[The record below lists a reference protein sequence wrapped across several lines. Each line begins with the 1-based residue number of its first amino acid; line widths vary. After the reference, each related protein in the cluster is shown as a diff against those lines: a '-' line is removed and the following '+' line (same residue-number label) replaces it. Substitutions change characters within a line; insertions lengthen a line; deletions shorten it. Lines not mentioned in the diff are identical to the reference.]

1 MPREPA
7 GSGHNRSAGA
17 VGRGRDW
24 IVAPGRTHFVV
35 GVTGGGYFGRVSRA
49 TLLARRSTAHR
60 GLLALVWL
68 LVAVLTGAL
77 GVTVGWTQAAAT
89 AGARDGLAAADPTG
103 RAVQLSTRLAEPAEA
118 ENQDARVRQ
127 VLADLLVGVPHQV
140 TYDVR
145 TEPQHTRDG
154 TGRDL
159 GRWSLAVLPAASREE
174 ALSGAGAEHVAVVD
188 GAWPAG
194 ADEAAVQ
201 ADAARAA
208 GLAVGDTLRLGVDP
222 EDPAGTGTPVTVTA
236 TWRVTDADDAVW
248 LGDPAALTG
257 TDGAAPGPVV
267 VSPEV
272 VADLD
277 TDPFAR
283 WTVVPDGA
291 ALTPADLPALAA
303 LAGEVENALGDD
315 DSVAPRGLTVSGTL
329 ATTAAD
335 LGAALRAAD
344 AVALVPLCLLAL
356 VGLVALV
363 QVARLLAATRESE
376 VALLVSRGAAPGTV
390 TAAAAVE
397 AALLAVTAA
406 AAGGAAAWGAL
417 RAVARSDAGAA
428 VSAGTPLAVALTV
441 AVVATVTL
449 VLVAALQAQAA
460 VRRQVTDRSGRVRQV
475 AALGTVV
482 LTVAAAAVSVT
493 QLLRYGSPLL
503 TTPAGPRTDPAA
515 AAAPALALAALAV
528 AAMAVLGPATR
539 LWAGLAG
546 RSRGAVGPLAARQV
560 ARRLV
565 VYVVPV
571 VLLVLAGGAASLA
584 GAYAGTAER
593 LRADVDVLA
602 NGADVRIGA
611 PESGRLDPAPYLP
624 GGQGPGDTAA
634 AAAPA
639 LSGTAYSDGRP
650 VALLALPAA
659 AVPQVV
665 RAPAEV
671 LDVGRLSAD
680 LTNDAF
686 AGAPALP
693 GGARDVALTVSGTI
707 RQAVGLALPPGA
719 PEHRIDVSLVLA
731 AADGTLATVGLGR
744 LTEGDGTGGTL
755 GADLT
760 THELSGRVPAPPEGQ
775 EWRVAAL
782 DVDTTPG
789 WSTAEATLTLDGM
802 AAGGEPLAAAGWT
815 PSETLDG
822 PDGLDLHPGT
832 ASRGAELRLPLGDGT
847 TGASRLRL
855 LTTPDAGPVPL
866 LASSALTDA
875 LDVAPGDTFEI
886 SLGGTGLPV
895 VAVAATGTV
904 PGALEAYAA
913 LLDRG
918 ALAAALL
925 REVSDPVLTTEVWL
939 AAGPPGA
946 AAPAGAVSRLARA
959 AAAEGEATT
968 ATSRERP
975 TVTTPGYGSTDTGV
989 PVRVSFWLAAAGAT
1003 LLALAGVL
1011 AVAVATLRGRRGEV
1025 VVLRAVG
1032 LGPGAQGRARAAEL
1046 IAVGLVALAV
1056 GAVAGWAVARF
1067 TVGGLAAATLTGIS
1081 AAPPARF
1088 VVETAGTGL
1097 LLTAAVAG
1105 LVLVAAGVGGR
1116 VAAQARDTT
1125 YREEVR

>member
-1 MPREPA
+1 M
-7 GSGHNRSAGA
+7 
-17 VGRGRDW
+17 
-24 IVAPGRTHFVV
+24 
-35 GVTGGGYFGRVSRA
+35 SRA

-77 GVTVGWTQAAAT
+77 GATIGWTQAAAT
-89 AGARDGLAAADPTG
+89 AGARDGLAAAAADPSD
-103 RAVQLSTRLAEPAEA
+103 RALQLATRLAEGPEA
-118 ENQDARVRQ
+118 ASQDARVRQ
-127 VLADLLVGVPHQV
+127 VLADQLGGVPHRV
-140 TYDVR
+140 GYDVR
-145 TEPQHTRDG
+145 TEPQYTSGADG
-154 TGRDL
+154 QDL
-159 GRWSLAVLPAASREE
+159 GRWALAVLPADSRAG
-174 ALSGAGAEHVAVVD
+174 ALAGAGAESVTLVD
-188 GAWPAG
+188 GAWPLSS
-194 ADEAAVQ
+194 DEAAVQ
-201 ADAARAA
+201 ADAAEAA
-208 GLAVGDTLRLGVDP
+208 GLAVGDTLRVGVDP
-222 EDPAGTGTPVTVTA
+222 EDPAGTGTQVTVAA

-248 LGDPAALTG
+248 LGDPVALTG
-257 TDGAAPGPVV
+257 TDGSYPGPVV

-272 VADLD
+272 IAGLD

-283 WTVVPDGA
+283 WTVVPDVA

-303 LAGEVENALGDD
+303 LARAVEGTLGDD
-315 DSVAPRGLTVSGTL
+315 TSVAPRGLTVSGAL

-344 AVALVPLCLLAL
+344 AVALGPLCLLAL

-363 QVARLLAATRESE
+363 QVARLLAATREGE

-397 AALLAVTAA
+397 GALLALTAA

-417 RAVARSDAGAA
+417 RIVARSDAGAA
-428 VSAGTPLAVALTV
+428 VTAATPLAVALVV
-441 AVVATVTL
+441 AVVATATL

-482 LTVAAAAVSVT
+482 LTVAAAAVSTT

-503 TTPAGPRTDPAA
+503 TTPDGVRTDPVA

-584 GAYAGTAER
+584 GGYTGTAER

-602 NGADVRIGA
+602 GGADVRIIA
-611 PESGRLDPAPYLP
+611 PDSGRLDPAPYLP
-624 GGQGPGDTAA
+624 GGRGPGDAA
-634 AAAPA
+634 VASVPV

-650 VALLALPAA
+650 VTLLALPAA
-659 AVPQVV
+659 ALPQVM

-671 LDVGRLSAD
+671 LDVERLSQD
-680 LTNDAF
+680 LASDAF

-693 GGARDVALTVSGTI
+693 DAARDVTLTVSGRI
-707 RQAVGLALPPGA
+707 RPTVDVTPPTGA
-719 PEHRIDVSLVLA
+719 PGHQLGLSLLLA
-731 AADGTLATVGLGR
+731 APDGTLATVDLGR
-744 LTEGDGTGGTL
+744 LVEGDGTGGTL
-755 GADLT
+755 GEDNTA
-760 THELSGRVPAPPEGQ
+760 HELSGEVPAPPGGQ
-775 EWRVAAL
+775 AWRVAAL
-782 DVDTTPG
+782 DLETTPG
-789 WSTAEATLTLDGM
+789 WSPAEVTLSPGDLT
-802 AAGGEPLAAAGWT
+802 AGGEPVAGTGWT
-815 PSETLDG
+815 PSEALDG
-822 PDGLDLHPGT
+822 PDGL
-832 ASRGAELRLPLGDGT
+832 ELNPDAPSGETELTLPLGDGT
-847 TGASRLRL
+847 TGSSRLRL
-855 LTTPDAGPVPL
+855 LTTPDAGPIPL
-866 LASSALTDA
+866 LASSSLADA
-875 LDVAPGDTFEI
+875 LDLAPGDAFEI
-886 SLGGTGLPV
+886 TLGGSRLTA
-895 VAVAATGTV
+895 VAVAASDTV
-904 PGALEAYAA
+904 PGALQAYAA

-918 ALAAALL
+918 ALAAALV
-925 REVSDPVLTTEVWL
+925 REVNEPALTSEVWL

-946 AAPAGAVSRLARA
+946 AAPAGAVARLAQEATAEAEA
-959 AAAEGEATT
+959 AAAS
-968 ATSRERP
+968 SREQP
-975 TVTTPGYGSTDTGV
+975 TVTTPGHGSTDTGV

-1003 LLALAGVL
+1003 VLALAGVL
-1011 AVAVATLRGRRGEV
+1011 AVAVASLRERRGEV

-1032 LGPGAQGRARAAEL
+1032 LGPAAQARARAAEL
-1046 IAVGLVALAV
+1046 IAVGLAALAV

-1097 LLTAAVAG
+1097 ALAAAVAG
-1105 LVLVAAGVGGR
+1105 LVVVAIGVGTR
-1116 VAAQARDTT
+1116 VATQARDTT

>member
-1 MPREPA
+1 M
-7 GSGHNRSAGA
+7 
-17 VGRGRDW
+17 
-24 IVAPGRTHFVV
+24 
-35 GVTGGGYFGRVSRA
+35 SRA

-89 AGARDGLAAADPTG
+89 AGARDGLAAAEPSG
-103 RAVQLSTRLAEPAEA
+103 RALQLATRLAEGAEA
-118 ENQDARVRQ
+118 ESQDARVQQ
-127 VLADLLVGVPHQV
+127 VLASLLSGVPHQV

-145 TEPQHTRDG
+145 TEPQYTRDG
-154 TGRDL
+154 AGEDL
-159 GRWSLAVLPAASREE
+159 GRWSLAVLPAPSRAE
-174 ALSGAGAEHVAVVD
+174 ALAGEGTEGVTLVD
-188 GAWPAG
+188 GTWPGTAQ
-194 ADEAAVQ
+194 EAAVQ
-201 ADAARAA
+201 ADAAEAA
-208 GLAVGDTLRLGVDP
+208 GLAVGDTLRVGVDP
-222 EDPAGTGTPVTVTA
+222 EDPADTGTPVTVTA

-248 LGDPAALTG
+248 LGDPMALTG
-257 TDGAAPGPVV
+257 TDGAYPGPVV
-267 VSPEV
+267 VSQEV
-272 VADLD
+272 IAGLD

-291 ALTPADLPALAA
+291 ALTPAELPALAA
-303 LAGEVENALGDD
+303 LTGEVEDTLGDD
-315 DSVAPRGLTVSGTL
+315 SSVAPRGLTVSGTL

-363 QVARLLAATRESE
+363 QVARLLAATREGE

-397 AALLAVTAA
+397 GAVLALTAA

-417 RAVARSDAGAA
+417 RLVARSDAGAV
-428 VSAGTPLAVALTV
+428 VSVVTPLAGALAVA
-441 AVVATVTL
+441 AAATATL
-449 VLVAALQAQAA
+449 VLVAALQAHAA

-482 LTVAAAAVSVT
+482 LTVTAAAVSGT

-503 TTPAGPRTDPAA
+503 TTPEGSRTDAAA

-584 GAYAGTAER
+584 GGYTGTAER

-602 NGADVRIGA
+602 NGADVRVGA

-624 GGQGPGDTAA
+624 GGQGPGDTAVA
-634 AAAPA
+634 AVPV

-650 VALLALPAA
+650 VTLLALPAA

-671 LDVGRLSAD
+671 LDVGRLSGELAS
-680 LTNDAF
+680 DAF
-686 AGAPALP
+686 AEAPALP
-693 GGARDVALTVSGTI
+693 AGARDVTLTVSGRF
-707 RQAVGLALPPGA
+707 RQTVDPTLPPGA
-719 PEHRIDVSLVLA
+719 PGYQLDASLVLA
-731 AADGTLATVGLGR
+731 APDGTLATVGLGR
-744 LTEGDGTGGTL
+744 LAEGDGTGGTL
-755 GADLT
+755 GEDTT
-760 THELSGRVPAPPEGQ
+760 THELSGQVPAPPAGQ

-782 DVDTTPG
+782 DLDMTPG
-789 WSTAEATLTLDGM
+789 WSTGEVTLSLEEVT
-802 AAGGEPLAAAGWT
+802 AGGEPLAGAGWT

-822 PDGLDLHPGT
+822 PEGLEVNPD
-832 ASRGAELRLPLGDGT
+832 ASSGEAELTMPLYGST
-847 TGASRLRL
+847 AGASRLRL
-855 LTTPDAGPVPL
+855 LTTPDAAPVPL
-866 LASSALTDA
+866 LASSSLAEA
-875 LDVAPGDTFEI
+875 LDIAPGDSFEI
-886 SLGGTGLPV
+886 TLGGARLPV
-895 VAVAATGTV
+895 VAAATSETV
-904 PGALEAYAA
+904 PGALEPYAA
-913 LLDRG
+913 MLDRG
-918 ALAAALL
+918 ALAAALV
-925 REVSDPVLTTEVWL
+925 RELSDPVLTNEVWL
-939 AAGPPGA
+939 AAGPPAA
-946 AAPAGAVSRLARA
+946 AAPAGAVERLAQEVT
-959 AAAEGEATT
+959 AEAEATVAST
-968 ATSRERP
+968 RERP
-975 TVTTPGYGSTDTGV
+975 TVTTPGYGSTDTGI

-1003 LLALAGVL
+1003 VLALAGVL
-1011 AVAVATLRGRRGEV
+1011 AVAVATLRDRRGEV

-1032 LGPGAQGRARAAEL
+1032 LGPGAQARARAAEL
-1046 IAVGLVALAV
+1046 VTVGLVALAV

-1067 TVGGLAAATLTGIS
+1067 TVGGLSAATLTGVS
-1081 AAPPARF
+1081 AAPPAPF
-1088 VVETAGTGL
+1088 VVEAAGTGL
-1097 LLTAAVAG
+1097 VLAAAVAG